1 MPRVLATSLLA
12 LHAAAQFA
20 FAQNPE
26 NKANSVVPYEV
37 PAEPRYDYA
46 EVLHKSLLFYH
57 AQRSGKLG
65 PNRRLAWRGDSCFDC
80 IGPNGED
87 LSGGYFEAANT
98 MKWGLPLAWT
108 LTQLSFNVHVFSEAM
123 QAVNEYDEALEG
135 IKWGTDYLVNCISSP
150 DQFVGQFGVSAIGDT
165 DIDFGYFGP
174 AEEYEMWAPRGIK
187 RSEGIAYI
195 NSTNPSSEILGESA
209 AALAAASVVF
219 AKKDK
224 DYSDKLRGHAVDLFT
239 RATTNQGSYMR
250 STHPNLQTVKSWYPS
265 TIFEDELAWA
275 AAWLYVATGDEQ
287 WKRTADE
294 WIAKAGSHLGEYSW
308 DEKLPG
314 AHMLLYMQTKNET
327 HKAAVEQYFTTF
339 QPNGTVKQTAKGLSF
354 FYGWGSLRYASNVGF
369 IMMAYSKT
377 IGYDNPNATWP
388 RQYAAQQINY
398 ALGDA
403 GRSWV
408 VGFGKDSPVRPYHK
422 SSYNSFIDYPMR
434 GQDNGAQGQ
443 DFLFS
448 STVNRFILYGAL
460 EGGPAWNDSFKD
472 DRSAYEY
479 TDKSYVPVVT
489 QDYNAAFTG
498 LNAAMIDY
506 YGHSKF
512 KAFTDCGLDLGWS
525 HPNASNPPQW
535 PENDCYH
542 TCNTNCVKTNPEDD
556 STTGNNTTPEQ
567 SGSTGGAIRSVSAQ
581 GLAVAV
587 IISSIMGALTL
598 L

>member
-1 MPRVLATSLLA
+1 MPRVLATSLLV
-12 LHAAAQFA
+12 LHAAAQLA
-20 FAQNPE
+20 YAQNPE
-26 NKANSVVPYEV
+26 NQANSIVPYTV
-37 PAEPRYDYA
+37 PSEPRYDYA
-46 EVLHKSLLFYH
+46 EVLHK
-57 AQRSGKLG
+57 RSGKLG

-80 IGPNGED
+80 VGTNGED

-98 MKWGLPLAWT
+98 MKWGLPMAWT
-108 LTQLSFNVHVFSEAM
+108 LTQLSYNVHVFSEAM

-135 IKWGTDYLVNCISSP
+135 IKWGIDYLVNCISSP
-150 DQFVGQFGVSAIGDT
+150 DQFVGQFGVSAIGNT

-195 NSTNPSSEILGESA
+195 NSTNPSSEILGESS

-219 AKKDK
+219 ANKDK
-224 DYSDKLRGHAVDLFT
+224 QYSEKLRGHAIDLYN
-239 RATTNQGSYMR
+239 RAVKDQGTYMR

-265 TIFEDELAWA
+265 TIFEDELAWS

-287 WKRTADE
+287 WRGRADE
-294 WIAKAGSHLGEYSW
+294 WIIKAGSHLGEYSW
-308 DEKLPG
+308 DEKLVG
-314 AHMLLYMQTKNET
+314 THMLLFHQTKNET
-327 HKAAVEQYFTTF
+327 YKAAVEQFFTVF
-339 QPNGTVKQTAKGLSF
+339 RPGGSIKQTAKGLSF
-354 FYGWGSLRYASNVGF
+354 FYGWGSLRYASNHGF
-369 IMMAYSKT
+369 IMMAYSKV
-377 IGYDNPNATWP
+377 IGYDNPNATWAI
-388 RQYAAQQINY
+388 QYASQQINY

-460 EGGPAWNDSFKD
+460 EGGPAWNDTFKD
-472 DRSAYEY
+472 DLLILRFAQ
-479 TDKSYVPVVT
+479 VT
-489 QDYNAAFTG
+489 QDYNAGFTG
-498 LNAAMIDY
+498 LTAAMIDY
-506 YGHSKF
+506 YGHTKF

-535 PENDCYH
+535 PADDCYH
-542 TCNTNCVKTNPEDD
+542 TCNTGCVKSTPNGPNSTTGTNPE
-556 STTGNNTTPEQ
+556 Q
-567 SGSTGGAIRSVSAQ
+567 SSSTGAAVAGVTVQ
-581 GLAVAV
+581 GLTVGLFVASV
-587 IISSIMGALTL
+587 FGALTL